1 MKTLLSLLALALIL
15 PVGAGEEK
23 FKTAADN
30 EIGKSNAFE
39 LTTDNRVVLKTG
51 TGGYVIIE
59 LLGAGREDGEKSF
72 SEECSIYWAL
82 VNTTS
87 VESDVKHTFIR
98 YTSKKTGEDSYEVE
112 QIGGSDELEFGGLSL
127 RWSFATSTSVF
138 IYPKPGTEYA
148 ITKKQNKPEM
158 ATPRKPSD

>member
-72 SEECSIYWAL
+72 SAAVASILLGRWL
-82 VNTTS
+82 LLRLLRVMLS
-87 VESDVKHTFIR
+87 IVPLSRDDQ
-98 YTSKKTGEDSYEVE
+98 SKKTGDR
-112 QIGGSDELEFGGLSL
+112 LL
-127 RWSFATSTSVF
+127 
-138 IYPKPGTEYA
+138 
-148 ITKKQNKPEM
+148 
-158 ATPRKPSD
+158 